1 MGMTMTQKILAK
13 AAGLDRVEPGQLIEA
28 RLNMV
33 LGNDITTPVA
43 ITEFEKAGFTQVF
56 DRDKIAIVLD
66 HYTPCKD
73 IKSAQEIMDEGR
85 ILKHCVA
92 GYADRHMQG
101 QVTILFMR
109 EAAAPDKPF
118 LTIEM
123 AGNKLVQIHGYR
135 NEGLYSAKG
144 RFAPDPREV
153 HREWLDTWLEWLKKG
168 SKRDK
173 KGKPVLP
180 KKRGNVA

>member
-1 MGMTMTQKILAK
+1 MELAYE
-13 AAGLDRVEPGQLIEA
+13 DRRKELERKYAVEMDGYTI
-28 RLNMV
+28 MV
-33 LGNDITTPVA
+33 PKN
-43 ITEFEKAGFTQVF
+43 
-56 DRDKIAIVLD
+56 
-66 HYTPCKD
+66 
-73 IKSAQEIMDEGR
+73 AQEILDEGR

-109 EAAAPDKPF
+109 EAAEPDKPF

-123 AGNKLVQIHGYR
+123 DGNRLVQIHGYR

-173 KGKPVLP
+173 KGSLCFR
-180 KKRGNVA
+180 KRKREVMWHEYE

>member
-1 MGMTMTQKILAK
+1 MPKG
-13 AAGLDRVEPGQLIEA
+13 
-28 RLNMV
+28 
-33 LGNDITTPVA
+33 
-43 ITEFEKAGFTQVF
+43 
-56 DRDKIAIVLD
+56 
-66 HYTPCKD
+66 
-73 IKSAQEIMDEGR
+73 AQEIMDEGR

-123 AGNKLVQIHGYR
+123 DGNRLVQIHGYR

-173 KGKPVLP
+173 KGKPMLP
-180 KKRGNVA
+180 KKKKRGNVA